1 MSFCMPIRPT
11 VSEPCDE
18 ELLCPLCDEQDGWE
32 RPEESGMALDQNGIV
47 DAMDGVDEVDESG
60 GVIQLPK
67 GLPAPTLPSKSEIE
81 LHNLTH
87 IPYRNWCP
95 HCVAARRKNDPH
107 LLSLDERTV
116 PLFVADYCFL
126 GDEADEDLCT
136 TLVGR
141 VFPSRA
147 LIAVPCESKGHDE
160 YSVHRL
166 RSFLKAEGV
175 TQLVYKSD

>member
-1 MSFCMPIRPT
+1 MSFCMPIRPHF
-11 VSEPCDE
+11 SELPDE

-60 GVIQLPK
+60 GVIRLPK
-67 GLPAPTLPSKSEIE
+67 GLPAPTLPSKSEIG
-81 LHNLTH
+81 LHNSTH

-116 PLFVADYCFL
+116 PRPMKTYAPHWLEESFHQGHSPQFHVSRRGTMSTQCTDSVIFL
-126 GDEADEDLCT
+126 
-136 TLVGR
+136 
-141 VFPSRA
+141 
-147 LIAVPCESKGHDE
+147 
-160 YSVHRL
+160 RL
-166 RSFLKAEGV
+166 RA
-175 TQLVYKSD
+175 